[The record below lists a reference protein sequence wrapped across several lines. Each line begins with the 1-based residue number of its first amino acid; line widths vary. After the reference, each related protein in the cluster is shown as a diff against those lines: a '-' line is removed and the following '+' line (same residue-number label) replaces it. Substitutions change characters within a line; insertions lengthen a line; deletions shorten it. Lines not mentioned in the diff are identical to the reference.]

1 LQLETPDGGVYALYY
16 GVDGFAQ
23 GEETV
28 LVKLGED
35 LDVFASSNMETWIS
49 KKSGLCEAMLI
60 FLVALLQ
67 ESQFLWRVWVIGRSF
82 SS

>member
-1 LQLETPDGGVYALYY
+1 METPDGGVYALYY

-28 LVKLGED
+28 LVNLGED

-49 KKSGLCEAMLI
+49 KKRGLCEAMLI

-82 SS
+82 LS